1 MKKKLLIV
9 GDSFA
14 ADWTV
19 KYKGEG
25 WVNTLCK
32 DYDVT
37 NIAQAGVSEYKIY
50 NQLKKTDVSKY
61 DIILIS
67 HTSAYRIPV
76 VEHPIHSK
84 DILHNN
90 CDLIYTDL
98 KEYDN
103 ELTKIAVDFYEK
115 LFDPDYF
122 IFIHNLIVNEII
134 KRYPNAINI
143 TFFDSFSHPTFHNF
157 EEIFL
162 KNKGNMNHL
171 NEDGNNLIYKKIKNI
186 LEIE

>member
-1 MKKKLLIV
+1 MKKKILIA

-50 NQLKKTDVSKY
+50 NQLKKIDVSKY

-90 CDLIYTDL
+90 CDLI
-98 KEYDN
+98 
-103 ELTKIAVDFYEK
+103 
-115 LFDPDYF
+115 
-122 IFIHNLIVNEII
+122 
-134 KRYPNAINI
+134 
-143 TFFDSFSHPTFHNF
+143 
-157 EEIFL
+157 
-162 KNKGNMNHL
+162 
-171 NEDGNNLIYKKIKNI
+171 
-186 LEIE
+186 